1 MTWSSRALRRAG
13 GRTLG
18 LALVWLAAPRSGQ
31 AAQQPAATL
40 DTIIVLNHSVFDPA
54 DHAPGFVARLANALH
69 VTTRASVIRRVL
81 LVNPGDRY
89 DSARVA
95 ESERALRLLG
105 VFSRVRI
112 DTTRV
117 HGRLALQVATTDGW
131 STQPQLSYS
140 TAGGDATWLFGM
152 VEQNLLGTAT
162 ALTAVHNRT
171 PDRSSFDLGYVN
183 SHFVSRRARLQG
195 LYSDKSD
202 GKRGD
207 WFAGVPFYET
217 GTPRAFTTTGEAA
230 SERVLVFRDGVLS
243 DSLAHRAL
251 RFGIAG
257 GVATHATSRD
267 YVRLWLGAQ
276 WRREDF
282 APNVP
287 TAAVPRSVFGTIG
300 GGLDVGHVRYQVL
313 ERFNSY
319 ARREDVD
326 ISQLLHIGVWAAPH
340 AWGYAADRAGLGPEV
355 SAQVSGAWRGGFA
368 VLSGAGNGV
377 FTTGTPDSG
386 RVSGALT
393 VASQNLPGQTLVVHL
408 EGARLRRPAPD
419 APFDLWV
426 ARKGPRLFGIH
437 AFTGTR
443 MVWLAVEDR
452 VLVADELWSLVGVG
466 VAPFLDYGGAWYPDE
481 TARLGGDIGVALR
494 IGPTRAIRGDVGE
507 FAVGY
512 RFGAGIVGSRWGL
525 AVRRSV
531 TY

>member
-1 MTWSSRALRRAG
+1 MLRRAG

-18 LALVWLAAPRSGQ
+18 LALVWLATPGSGP
-31 AAQQPAATL
+31 AAQQPAATI
-40 DTIIVLNHSVFDPA
+40 DTIIVLNHNVFDRA
-54 DHAPGFVARLANALH
+54 EHAPGLVARLANALH

-81 LVNPGDRY
+81 LVTPGDRY

-112 DTTRV
+112 DTTRAE
-117 HGRLALQVATTDGW
+117 GRLAVRVTTTDGW

-140 TAGGDATWLFGM
+140 TAGGDAAWLFGL

-162 ALTAVHNRT
+162 ALTALHNRT
-171 PDRSSFDLGYVN
+171 PDRTSFDLGYVN
-183 SHFVSRRARLQG
+183 SHFVSRRARLQA

-202 GKRGD
+202 GMRGD

-217 GTPRAFTTTGEAA
+217 GSPRALTTSGEAA

-243 DSLAHRAL
+243 DSLSHRVL
-251 RFGIAG
+251 RFGITS

-267 YVRLWLGAQ
+267 YVRPWLGGQ

-282 APNVP
+282 APYVS
-287 TAAVPRSVFGTIG
+287 TAVVPRSMFGTIG
-300 GGLDVGHVRYQVL
+300 GGVDVGHVRYQVL

-326 ISQLLHIGVWAAPH
+326 ISQLLHVGVWAAPR
-340 AWGYAADRAGLGPEV
+340 AWGYPADRAGLGPEV
-355 SAQVSGAWRGGFA
+355 SAQISAAWRDGFA

-377 FTTGTPDSG
+377 FTAGAPDSG
-386 RVSGALT
+386 RIAGALT
-393 VASQNLPGQTLVVHL
+393 VASQNLPGQTLVVHV

-419 APFDLWV
+419 APFDLWI
-426 ARKGPRLFGIH
+426 ARQGPRLFGIH

-443 MVWLAVEDR
+443 LAWLVVEDR

-466 VAPFLDYGGAWYPDE
+466 VAPFFDYGGAWYPDE
-481 TARLGGDIGVALR
+481 TARLGGDIGIALR

-525 AVRRSV
+525 AIRRSV